1 MKTTL
6 FLLLLFLFSS
16 VILIAQTDIEGSKDH
31 PLVSR
36 YPDSYISYYEEIKFI
51 EYDLAIGPV
60 TAYKFI
66 ENREKIGG
74 QVTRIFYQIEATS
87 EEVSVSEVYLDYVKA
102 FEKEKIT
109 ILAKGSFPI
118 RNVKKEVGGMSW
130 IGVALE
136 PNAFPNGAA
145 PSLMFA
151 GTSTIGGSFSII
163 GQLEQPNGQ
172 SVYIAIYGKRHSD
185 KEIMYHI
192 DIVEVKGAETGQI
205 AIDPDYIQKEI
216 DAKGAVSIYGI
227 LFDFNKST
235 LKPGSDSTLLII
247 AEYMNKNP
255 EVNLIVVGHTDM
267 KGSLDYNMK
276 LSGERALAVKNA
288 LVNKHGIN
296 QDRLSTNGVGY
307 LSPKSNN
314 TTENG
319 RALNRRVELVKKI

>member
-1 MKTTL
+1 ML
-6 FLLLLFLFSS
+6 
-16 VILIAQTDIEGSKDH
+16 VAQTDIEGSKDH

-36 YPDSYISYYEEIKFI
+36 YPGSYISYYEEIKFI

-60 TAYKFI
+60 TGYKFI

-87 EEVSVSEVYLDYVKA
+87 EEVSISEVYLDYVEA
-102 FEKEKIT
+102 FEKDGIT

-145 PSLMFA
+145 PSMLLV

-163 GQLEQPNGQ
+163 GQLQQPNGQ
-172 SVYIAIYGKRHSD
+172 SVYVAIYGKRYSD

-192 DIVEVKGAETGQI
+192 DIIEVKGAETGQI
-205 AIDPDYIQKEI
+205 VIDTDYIQKEI
-216 DAKGAVSIYGI
+216 DAKGVVSIYGI
-227 LFDFNKST
+227 LFDYNQSS
-235 LKPGSDSTLLII
+235 LKPESDSTLMII
-247 AEYMNKNP
+247 ADYMTKNP

-267 KGSLDYNMK
+267 KGSLEYNMK
-276 LSGERALAVKNA
+276 LSAERALAVKNA
-288 LVNKHGIN
+288 LVNKYGIKKE
-296 QDRLSTNGVGY
+296 RLSTNGVGY

-319 RALNRRVELVKKI
+319 RSLNRRVELVKKI